1 MSVAAGKSVR
11 PLYFVASYP
20 RSGGTWVRSMAYL
33 LIVLSRP
40 DAPKQIDMR
49 NLDNIIPWDA
59 HGLLYRAVTGREHD
73 TLDELEVAE
82 ARPKVHT
89 LLATKD
95 ISLPVVR
102 THAIRGTFHGHET
115 INPRVTGG
123 ATYVV
128 RNPLDVAAALV
139 EMEGVAPLRII
150 ELMMKTD
157 RRVQQTQ
164 FTVAE
169 PQGSWTQNVASWTG
183 VPQKEIL
190 VLRFEDM
197 VADPAREFQKL
208 ARHMAIPA
216 NERAIEKACGLM
228 AEMHKA
234 EGWTEDRRDY
244 RTILEPA
251 HARAIIEGHAIEMN
265 RHGYL
270 TERVL
275 SHAGIE
281 RAEALAIA
289 AKYAPVMVG

>member
-95 ISLPVVR
+95 ISLPVVW

-115 INPRVTGG
+115 INPKVTGG

-169 PQGSWTQNVASWTG
+169 PQGSWTQNSKSSQDTWPSPRTSGQSKRPVVSWPKCTRPRG
-183 VPQKEIL
+183 GPRTDAITA
-190 VLRFEDM
+190 RSSSPRM
-197 VADPAREFQKL
+197 PA
-208 ARHMAIPA
+208 PSS
-216 NERAIEKACGLM
+216 KAM
-228 AEMHKA
+228 RSK
-234 EGWTEDRRDY
+234 
-244 RTILEPA
+244 
-251 HARAIIEGHAIEMN
+251 
-265 RHGYL
+265 
-270 TERVL
+270 
-275 SHAGIE
+275 
-281 RAEALAIA
+281 
-289 AKYAPVMVG
+289 